1 MSSTT
6 MVVLVDIF
14 IESGIILA
22 EENRGIFIIS
32 LLDNAFQY
40 LIAYLLKTISLYTII
55 QKGGV
60 LWKKN
65 T

>member
-65 T
+65 S

>member
-14 IESGIILA
+14 IKSGIILA

-32 LLDNAFQY
+32 LLDNVFQY
-40 LIAYLLKTISLYTII
+40 LVAYLLEIIFLYTII

-65 T
+65 S

>member
-14 IESGIILA
+14 IKSGIILA

-32 LLDNAFQY
+32 
-40 LIAYLLKTISLYTII
+40 S
-55 QKGGV
+55 
-60 LWKKN
+60 
-65 T
+65 